1 MRAMVLNAVGQ
12 PLEQVELPTPQPKAK
27 EVLVKVLACGVCRTD
42 LHLVDGELPD
52 VPTPIIPG
60 HEIVG
65 EVIGAGTGVPSELV
79 GSLVGIPWLGWTCG
93 DCGFCQID
101 RENLCDQ
108 ARFTG
113 YQLDGGYCDYTLADH
128 RYCIP
133 IARESSA
140 VETAPLLCA
149 GLIGYRCLKTA
160 DALCRQN
167 QKIGIFG
174 FGAAAHILAQVIVN
188 RGSKFYAF
196 TRSGDLDAQQFADQ
210 LGAAWAGD
218 SNQILPDE
226 LDSAIIFAPVGNL
239 VPQALH
245 SLRKGGAV
253 VCGGIHM
260 SHIPSFPYAALWG
273 ERQISSVANLTRR
286 DGIEFFES
294 VGQMPVRT
302 HVHPYP
308 LTEANQALED
318 LRCGKLNG
326 AAVLRVQD
334 NGA

>member
-12 PLEQVELPTPQPKAK
+12 PLEQVELPIPQPRAK

-65 EVIGAGTGVPSELV
+65 EVVRAGPDASSELV

-93 DCGFCQID
+93 DCRFCQID
-101 RENLCDQ
+101 RENLCDR

-113 YQLDGGYCDYTLADH
+113 YQLDGGYCDYTLADY

-133 IARESSA
+133 IARESSPA
-140 VETAPLLCA
+140 EIAPLLCA
-149 GLIGYRCLKTA
+149 GLIGYRCLKAA

-167 QKIGIFG
+167 QRIGIFG

-188 RGSKFYAF
+188 RGSDFYAF
-196 TRSGDLDAQQFADQ
+196 TRPGDRDAQQFADR
-210 LGAAWAGD
+210 LGAAWTGGSD
-218 SNQILPDE
+218 QTLPDG
-226 LDSAIIFAPVGNL
+226 LDSAIIFAPVGDL

-273 ERQISSVANLTRR
+273 ERQICSVANLTRQ
-286 DGIEFFES
+286 DGVEFFES
-294 VGQMPVRT
+294 VRQMPVHT

-318 LRCGKLNG
+318 LRCGKLDG
-326 AAVLRVQD
+326 AAVLLVQE
-334 NGA
+334 NGV

>member
-12 PLEQVELPTPQPKAK
+12 PLELVELPIPQPKAK

-52 VPTPIIPG
+52 VTTPIIPG

-65 EVIGAGTGVPSELV
+65 EVVSAGSGASAELV

-93 DCGFCQID
+93 NCRYCQVD
-101 RENLCDQ
+101 SENLCDQ

-113 YQLDGGYCDYTLADH
+113 YQLDGGYCDYTLADY

-133 IARESSA
+133 IARESNA
-140 VETAPLLCA
+140 AEIAPLLCA
-149 GLIGYRCLKTA
+149 GLIGYRCLKIA
-160 DALCRQN
+160 DALCRRN
-167 QKIGIFG
+167 RKIGLFG
-174 FGAAAHILAQVIVN
+174 FGAAAHILAQFIVN
-188 RGSKFYAF
+188 RGSDFYAF
-196 TRSGDLDAQQFADQ
+196 TRPGDLDAQRFADQ
-210 LGAAWAGD
+210 LGAAWSGD
-218 SNQILPDE
+218 SDQTLPDL
-226 LDSAIIFAPVGNL
+226 LDSAIIFAPAGNL
-239 VPQALH
+239 VPQALR

-260 SHIPSFPYAALWG
+260 SDIPSFPYATLWG

-294 VGQMPVRT
+294 VRQMLVCT
-302 HVHPYP
+302 HIHPYP
-308 LTEANQALED
+308 LTEANQALDD

-326 AAVLRVQD
+326 AAVLRVQED
-334 NGA
+334 DE

>member
-12 PLEQVELPTPQPKAK
+12 PLEQVDLPIPQPGAK

-52 VPTPIIPG
+52 VHTPIIPG

-65 EVIGAGTGVPSELV
+65 EVVSAGAGASSELI

-93 DCGFCQID
+93 DCRFCQMD

-113 YQLDGGYCDYTLADH
+113 YQLDGGYCDYTLADY

-133 IARESSA
+133 MARGSSA

-149 GLIGYRCLKTA
+149 GLIGYRCLKVA
-160 DALCRQN
+160 DTLCRQN
-167 QKIGIFG
+167 RKIGLFG
-174 FGAAAHILAQVIVN
+174 FGAAAHILAQVIVH
-188 RGSKFYAF
+188 RGSDFYAF
-196 TRSGDLDAQQFADQ
+196 TRPGDLDAQRFADQ
-210 LGAAWAGD
+210 LGAAWSGGSDQA
-218 SNQILPDE
+218 LPDM
-226 LDSAIIFAPVGNL
+226 LDSAIVFAPVGDL

-260 SHIPSFPYAALWG
+260 STIPSFPYAALWG
-273 ERQISSVANLTRR
+273 ERQISSVANLTRQ

-308 LTEANQALED
+308 LTEANQALDD

-326 AAVLRVQD
+326 AAVLLVQE
-334 NGA
+334 NET